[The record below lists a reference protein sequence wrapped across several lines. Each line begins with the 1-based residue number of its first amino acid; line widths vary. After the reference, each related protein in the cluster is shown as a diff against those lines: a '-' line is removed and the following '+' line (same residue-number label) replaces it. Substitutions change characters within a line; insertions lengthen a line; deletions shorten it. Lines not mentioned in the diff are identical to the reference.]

1 MNQPS
6 YDVLTS
12 EDRLHYEFISTGSK
26 GSIRKV
32 VEYTYMSQLNMWNL
46 GFGDFDTTTEV
57 VSDSVIS
64 NNGDGKK
71 VMATVVKTL
80 LDFFSQRPREIVIFT
95 GSDERRTIVYKR
107 IIHQHYVD
115 FSDRL
120 LIRGLT
126 VEGIEEAIETSVDY
140 IAFIVRSK

>member
-12 EDRLHYEFISTGSK
+12 EDRLHYEFISTGSN
-26 GSIRKV
+26 GNIRKV
-32 VEYTYMSQLNMWNL
+32 VEYTYMSQLTMWNL
-46 GFGDFDTTTEV
+46 GFGDFDVMTGA
-57 VSDSVIS
+57 VSDSIIS

-80 LDFFSQRPREIVIFT
+80 LDFFSQRPQETVIFT
-95 GSDERRTIVYKR
+95 GSDERRTIVYNR
-107 IIHQHYVD
+107 VVRQYYVD

-120 LIRGLT
+120 LITGLT
-126 VEGIEEAIETSVDY
+126 EQGIEEAIETSVDY